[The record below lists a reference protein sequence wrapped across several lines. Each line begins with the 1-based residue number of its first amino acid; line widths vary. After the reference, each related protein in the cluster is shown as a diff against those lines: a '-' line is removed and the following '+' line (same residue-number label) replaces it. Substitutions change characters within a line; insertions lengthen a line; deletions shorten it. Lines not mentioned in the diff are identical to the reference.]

1 MQQDSELLTR
11 SCLGYPPRSLARV
24 HTEFDEFS
32 QRRKIS
38 YIAADFGFLRS
49 IPSEISDTF

>member
-49 IPSEISDTF
+49 IPSRDSDTF